1 MLNDVIAGVT
11 LALTSIPQA
20 VAYAEVSGVAGWRGL
35 ATMGF
40 PCVAFAAAT
49 GSPWASIGV
58 TSRQPASGPPPPR
71 RRVSPP
77 GRRRSITAMLAR
89 DALAAAHAALPEDD
103 YVLVMAAFATIVG
116 LASTAL
122 ALCGA
127 GGVAVR
133 RIPGPVKAGFKL
145 GFGCAVVSSQCAT
158 ALFRGGKARLREAA
172 GDDAAWAGPSRAAA
186 AAAAAGL
193 GGAPQVVRLAWAAG
207 HPGAWDW
214 DVAALSAVVV
224 VGTLRGKALLPRR
237 APPGLEVLVL
247 VGLATGLSAAGFY
260 AGGVVGAPPAGAGG
274 ARSLAVAPWDL
285 PFRRLVDLCYGGSVA
300 APRDRA
306 IATKGGRPRR
316 SWAALAKSSVVFAA
330 VDFLQSVSV
339 CSAFEAENGHAWSCA
354 EIGHAWSSTA
364 TSSPHTRHTD
374 RINPTQ
380 AWSPDRE
387 LAAQGVASVASGAF
401 RGGPCGASLSRSM
414 LARLTGATSRAAGF
428 VHGVA
433 AISLLPYAGAL
444 AATPKAALA
453 AVVLA
458 AVGPGVARP
467 KGVLALR
474 GSEAGARHGV
484 DSARGGKPP
493 TALERRSPGSR
504 RSRPSSP
511 TRRPDSS
518 PASRPPPLSP
528 RSGERTRRRP
538 RDVYFL
544 FWRAPYQGRRR
555 PQLLKSSSHARP
567 ARSKIT

>member
-1 MLNDVIAGVT
+1 
-11 LALTSIPQA
+11 
-20 VAYAEVSGVAGWRGL
+20 
-35 ATMGF
+35 
-40 PCVAFAAAT
+40 
-49 GSPWASIGV
+49 
-58 TSRQPASGPPPPR
+58 
-71 RRVSPP
+71 
-77 GRRRSITAMLAR
+77 MLAR

-354 EIGHAWSSTA
+354 EIGHAWSST
-364 TSSPHTRHTD
+364 D

-433 AISLLPYAGAL
+433 AILLLPYAGAL

-484 DSARGGKPP
+484 DSARGKPP

-518 PASRPPPLSP
+518 PASPPPQLSP

-544 FWRAPYQGRRR
+544 FFSARHIRDAAAATFRIELSRSLR
-555 PQLLKSSSHARP
+555 VEVNLKKWKTSTA
-567 ARSKIT
+567 T

>member
-58 TSRQPASGPPPPR
+58 T
-71 RRVSPP
+71 
-77 GRRRSITAMLAR
+77 SITAMLAR

-224 VGTLRGKALLPRR
+224 VGTLRGRALLPRR

-339 CSAFEAENGHAWSCA
+339 CSAFEAENGHAWS
-354 EIGHAWSSTA
+354 
-364 TSSPHTRHTD
+364 
-374 RINPTQ
+374 
-380 AWSPDRE
+380 PDRE

-474 GSEAGARHGV
+474 GSEAGVAWLTALASVVADPTTGFLAGLAAAAAV
-484 DSARGGKPP
+484 AALGGKN
-493 TALERRSPGSR
+493 SKK
-504 RSRPSSP
+504 
-511 TRRPDSS
+511 
-518 PASRPPPLSP
+518 AS
-528 RSGERTRRRP
+528 
-538 RDVYFL
+538 
-544 FWRAPYQGRRR
+544 
-555 PQLLKSSSHARP
+555 
-567 ARSKIT
+567 

>member
-1 MLNDVIAGVT
+1 M
-11 LALTSIPQA
+11 
-20 VAYAEVSGVAGWRGL
+20 
-35 ATMGF
+35 
-40 PCVAFAAAT
+40 
-49 GSPWASIGV
+49 
-58 TSRQPASGPPPPR
+58 
-71 RRVSPP
+71 
-77 GRRRSITAMLAR
+77 
-89 DALAAAHAALPEDD
+89 
-103 YVLVMAAFATIVG
+103 
-116 LASTAL
+116 
-122 ALCGA
+122 
-127 GGVAVR
+127 
-133 RIPGPVKAGFKL
+133 
-145 GFGCAVVSSQCAT
+145 
-158 ALFRGGKARLREAA
+158 
-172 GDDAAWAGPSRAAA
+172 
-186 AAAAAGL
+186 
-193 GGAPQVVRLAWAAG
+193 
-207 HPGAWDW
+207 
-214 DVAALSAVVV
+214 
-224 VGTLRGKALLPRR
+224 
-237 APPGLEVLVL
+237 
-247 VGLATGLSAAGFY
+247 
-260 AGGVVGAPPAGAGG
+260 
-274 ARSLAVAPWDL
+274 
-285 PFRRLVDLCYGGSVA
+285 
-300 APRDRA
+300 
-306 IATKGGRPRR
+306 
-316 SWAALAKSSVVFAA
+316 
-330 VDFLQSVSV
+330 SV

-364 TSSPHTRHTD
+364 ASD

-518 PASRPPPLSP
+518 PASPPPPLSP

-567 ARSKIT
+567 ARSKIIKTSTATNYFCPASLIRI

>member
-1 MLNDVIAGVT
+1 
-11 LALTSIPQA
+11 
-20 VAYAEVSGVAGWRGL
+20 
-35 ATMGF
+35 
-40 PCVAFAAAT
+40 
-49 GSPWASIGV
+49 
-58 TSRQPASGPPPPR
+58 
-71 RRVSPP
+71 
-77 GRRRSITAMLAR
+77 MLAR

-364 TSSPHTRHTD
+364 ASSPHTRHTD

-484 DSARGGKPP
+484 GSARGKPP

-544 FWRAPYQGRRR
+544 FLARAISGTP
-555 PQLLKSSSHARP
+555 PAATFKIELSRP
-567 ARSKIT
+567 ARSK

>member
-1 MLNDVIAGVT
+1 
-11 LALTSIPQA
+11 
-20 VAYAEVSGVAGWRGL
+20 
-35 ATMGF
+35 
-40 PCVAFAAAT
+40 
-49 GSPWASIGV
+49 
-58 TSRQPASGPPPPR
+58 
-71 RRVSPP
+71 
-77 GRRRSITAMLAR
+77 MLAR

-285 PFRRLVDLCYGGSVA
+285 PFRRLVDLCYGCLLYTSDA
-300 APRDRA
+300 AD
-306 IATKGGRPRR
+306 
-316 SWAALAKSSVVFAA
+316 
-330 VDFLQSVSV
+330 
-339 CSAFEAENGHAWSCA
+339 E
-354 EIGHAWSSTA
+354 
-364 TSSPHTRHTD
+364 
-374 RINPTQ
+374 
-380 AWSPDRE
+380 
-387 LAAQGVASVASGAF
+387 
-401 RGGPCGASLSRSM
+401 
-414 LARLTGATSRAAGF
+414 
-428 VHGVA
+428 
-433 AISLLPYAGAL
+433 
-444 AATPKAALA
+444 
-453 AVVLA
+453 
-458 AVGPGVARP
+458 
-467 KGVLALR
+467 
-474 GSEAGARHGV
+474 
-484 DSARGGKPP
+484 
-493 TALERRSPGSR
+493 
-504 RSRPSSP
+504 
-511 TRRPDSS
+511 
-518 PASRPPPLSP
+518 
-528 RSGERTRRRP
+528 
-538 RDVYFL
+538 
-544 FWRAPYQGRRR
+544 
-555 PQLLKSSSHARP
+555 
-567 ARSKIT
+567 

>member
-1 MLNDVIAGVT
+1 
-11 LALTSIPQA
+11 
-20 VAYAEVSGVAGWRGL
+20 
-35 ATMGF
+35 
-40 PCVAFAAAT
+40 
-49 GSPWASIGV
+49 
-58 TSRQPASGPPPPR
+58 
-71 RRVSPP
+71 
-77 GRRRSITAMLAR
+77 MLAR

-364 TSSPHTRHTD
+364 ASD

-474 GSEAGARHGV
+474 GSEAAARHGV
-484 DSARGGKPP
+484 DSARGG
-493 TALERRSPGSR
+493 ESR
-504 RSRPSSP
+504 RRPSNAGRLAHGARVRR
-511 TRRPDSS
+511 RRPDDRI
-518 PASRPPPLSP
+518 P
-528 RSGERTRRRP
+528 RRP
-538 RDVYFL
+538 R
-544 FWRAPYQGRRR
+544 RRR
-555 PQLLKSSSHARP
+555 RCRRARGKELEEGLVSLFSFFS
-567 ARSKIT
+567 ARHIRDAAAATFKIELSRPLEVK

>member
-58 TSRQPASGPPPPR
+58 TSRQPASGPPPPASPR
-71 RRVSPP
+71 SPP

-224 VGTLRGKALLPRR
+224 VGTLRGRALLPRR

-354 EIGHAWSSTA
+354 EIGHAWSST
-364 TSSPHTRHTD
+364 D

-433 AISLLPYAGAL
+433 AILLLPYAGAL

-484 DSARGGKPP
+484 DSARGGKLP
-493 TALERRSPGSR
+493 TVLERRSPGSR
-504 RSRPSSP
+504 RSRQSSP

-518 PASRPPPLSP
+518 PASPPPPLSP

-538 RDVYFL
+538 RESIF
-544 FWRAPYQGRRR
+544 FF
-555 PQLLKSSSHARP
+555 
-567 ARSKIT
+567 

>member
-1 MLNDVIAGVT
+1 
-11 LALTSIPQA
+11 
-20 VAYAEVSGVAGWRGL
+20 
-35 ATMGF
+35 
-40 PCVAFAAAT
+40 
-49 GSPWASIGV
+49 
-58 TSRQPASGPPPPR
+58 
-71 RRVSPP
+71 
-77 GRRRSITAMLAR
+77 MLAR

-354 EIGHAWSSTA
+354 EIGHAWSST
-364 TSSPHTRHTD
+364 D

-433 AISLLPYAGAL
+433 AILLLPYAGAL

-474 GSEAGARHGV
+474 GSEAGARHSV
-484 DSARGGKPP
+484 DSARGEKPP

-511 TRRPDSS
+511 TRRPGSS
-518 PASRPPPLSP
+518 PASPPPQLSP
-528 RSGERTRRRP
+528 RSRERTRRRP

-544 FWRAPYQGRRR
+544 FLARAISGTP
-555 PQLLKSSSHARP
+555 PAATLKSELSRP
-567 ARSKIT
+567 ARSK

>member
-58 TSRQPASGPPPPR
+58 T
-71 RRVSPP
+71 
-77 GRRRSITAMLAR
+77 SITAMLAR

-285 PFRRLVDLCYGGSVA
+285 PFRRLVDLCYGGS
-300 APRDRA
+300 
-306 IATKGGRPRR
+306 
-316 SWAALAKSSVVFAA
+316 WAALAKSSVVFAA

-339 CSAFEAENGHAWSCA
+339 CSAFEAENGH
-354 EIGHAWSSTA
+354 
-364 TSSPHTRHTD
+364 
-374 RINPTQ
+374 

-474 GSEAGARHGV
+474 GSEAGVAWLTALASVVADPTTGFLAGLAAAAAV
-484 DSARGGKPP
+484 AALGGKN
-493 TALERRSPGSR
+493 SKK
-504 RSRPSSP
+504 
-511 TRRPDSS
+511 
-518 PASRPPPLSP
+518 AS
-528 RSGERTRRRP
+528 
-538 RDVYFL
+538 
-544 FWRAPYQGRRR
+544 
-555 PQLLKSSSHARP
+555 
-567 ARSKIT
+567 

>member
-1 MLNDVIAGVT
+1 
-11 LALTSIPQA
+11 
-20 VAYAEVSGVAGWRGL
+20 
-35 ATMGF
+35 
-40 PCVAFAAAT
+40 
-49 GSPWASIGV
+49 
-58 TSRQPASGPPPPR
+58 
-71 RRVSPP
+71 
-77 GRRRSITAMLAR
+77 MLAR

-504 RSRPSSP
+504 RLRPSSP

-518 PASRPPPLSP
+518 PASPPPPLSP
-528 RSGERTRRRP
+528 HWGERTRRRP
-538 RDVYFL
+538 RESIFFFL
-544 FWRAPYQGRRR
+544 ARAISGTPP
-555 PQLLKSSSHARP
+555 PQPLKSSSHAR
-567 ARSKIT
+567 SK

>member
-1 MLNDVIAGVT
+1 
-11 LALTSIPQA
+11 
-20 VAYAEVSGVAGWRGL
+20 
-35 ATMGF
+35 
-40 PCVAFAAAT
+40 
-49 GSPWASIGV
+49 
-58 TSRQPASGPPPPR
+58 
-71 RRVSPP
+71 
-77 GRRRSITAMLAR
+77 MLAR

-300 APRDRA
+300 APRDARSRPREGDRA
-306 IATKGGRPRR
+306 GRGPRSPSRRSSSPPSTSSRACRCAVRSRRKTATRGPVRKSVTRGPALIESIPRRRGRPTASSRR
-316 SWAALAKSSVVFAA
+316 
-330 VDFLQSVSV
+330 
-339 CSAFEAENGHAWSCA
+339 
-354 EIGHAWSSTA
+354 
-364 TSSPHTRHTD
+364 
-374 RINPTQ
+374 
-380 AWSPDRE
+380 
-387 LAAQGVASVASGAF
+387 
-401 RGGPCGASLSRSM
+401 
-414 LARLTGATSRAAGF
+414 RA
-428 VHGVA
+428 
-433 AISLLPYAGAL
+433 
-444 AATPKAALA
+444 
-453 AVVLA
+453 
-458 AVGPGVARP
+458 
-467 KGVLALR
+467 
-474 GSEAGARHGV
+474 
-484 DSARGGKPP
+484 
-493 TALERRSPGSR
+493 SR
-504 RSRPSSP
+504 RSRP
-511 TRRPDSS
+511 
-518 PASRPPPLSP
+518 A
-528 RSGERTRRRP
+528 RSGAGPAARR
-538 RDVYFL
+538 
-544 FWRAPYQGRRR
+544 
-555 PQLLKSSSHARP
+555 
-567 ARSKIT
+567 

>member
-58 TSRQPASGPPPPR
+58 T
-71 RRVSPP
+71 
-77 GRRRSITAMLAR
+77 SITAMLAR

-247 VGLATGLSAAGFY
+247 VGLATGLSAAGLY

-285 PFRRLVDLCYGGSVA
+285 PFRRLVDLCYGG
-300 APRDRA
+300 
-306 IATKGGRPRR
+306 

-518 PASRPPPLSP
+518 PASPPPPLSP

-555 PQLLKSSSHARP
+555 PQLSKSSSHARP

>member
-354 EIGHAWSSTA
+354 EIGHAWSST
-364 TSSPHTRHTD
+364 D

-474 GSEAGARHGV
+474 GSEAAARHGV
-484 DSARGGKPP
+484 DSARGG
-493 TALERRSPGSR
+493 ESR
-504 RSRPSSP
+504 RRPSNAGRLAHGARVRR
-511 TRRPDSS
+511 RRPDDRI
-518 PASRPPPLSP
+518 P
-528 RSGERTRRRP
+528 RRP
-538 RDVYFL
+538 R
-544 FWRAPYQGRRR
+544 RRR
-555 PQLLKSSSHARP
+555 RCRRARGKELEEGLVTSIFFFS
-567 ARSKIT
+567 ARHIRDAAGRNF